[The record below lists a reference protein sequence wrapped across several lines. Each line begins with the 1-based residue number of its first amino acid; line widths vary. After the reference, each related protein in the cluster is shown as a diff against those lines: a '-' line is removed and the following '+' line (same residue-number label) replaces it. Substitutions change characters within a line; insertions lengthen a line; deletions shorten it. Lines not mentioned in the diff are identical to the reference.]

1 MTTETASPALLKD
14 ILGPQALQTI
24 ADAGTAASP
33 QFDRATFL
41 RAASDGLD
49 ALSIMERVRHIA
61 DALHSALPGGYA
73 RKSQPTLSTDLRQRL
88 AQKAGFEQAQAAFKC
103 LETACNL
110 RKGLQLLAEM
120 PP

>member
-1 MTTETASPALLKD
+1 MGSCVKSRRPVALRHRPEEGEEVTFWTAAPALTSL
-14 ILGPQALQTI
+14 A
-24 ADAGTAASP
+24 
-33 QFDRATFL
+33 FDP
-41 RAASDGLD
+41 
-49 ALSIMERVRHIA
+49 M
-61 DALHSALPGGYA
+61 ALPGGYA